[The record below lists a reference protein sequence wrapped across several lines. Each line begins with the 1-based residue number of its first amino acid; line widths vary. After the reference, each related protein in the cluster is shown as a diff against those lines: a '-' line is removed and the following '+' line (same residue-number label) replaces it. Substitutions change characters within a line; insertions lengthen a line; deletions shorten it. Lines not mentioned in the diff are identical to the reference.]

1 MIERAQKGHFDD
13 KVSQLS
19 LPLPFGCIWH
29 SAACRSRLPLPP
41 FTSRRFWR
49 PNGNPITQFT
59 LWLGRCAPRTPPL
72 NAFKIRTHNYVH
84 NFLKRAASVFLPTRR
99 QGAAQFRWPWL
110 IFIRSFQHAKAVAA

>member
-1 MIERAQKGHFDD
+1 MEIPLHSSHFG
-13 KVSQLS
+13 L
-19 LPLPFGCIWH
+19 
-29 SAACRSRLPLPP
+29 AAAHPE
-41 FTSRRFWR
+41 
-49 PNGNPITQFT
+49 
-59 LWLGRCAPRTPPL
+59 PPL